1 MKKKKLIFLET
12 LLKNG
17 GGHHMDNLIETSIY
31 FKDKSEIHWLVN
43 ENFDKNKL
51 YIPNEITI
59 HKSVPET
66 KFIFLK
72 KIIIFL
78 LSIPFFIKEKKI
90 LNFFKIFYKNF
101 FSIPDYFSLKIYN
114 FFKSQKFTNTDV
126 IIIQSCRPKDVELI
140 YFISELLKIMPKI
153 IMRVLYPPKKK
164 MLKNFYYHTEQ
175 LIKNK
180 NKVKIFTEVS
190 TTKRYIKERL
200 NYEVQ
205 NFTQIYG
212 FYNRP
217 IPKKITLGFLG
228 ETRNDKGF
236 SRLPNFISILNN
248 KNVNYDFI
256 IQFSKKIYPNTEEIK
271 KQILEISK
279 QNNNIRIID
288 GYIDFWDYREYLKK
302 INIMPLMYDAD
313 KLNFVG
319 SGLFYSCITNEIPMV
334 IPSKANLLDE
344 YLIFNSFEKA
354 TTDEEYVSSVLKI
367 IDNYEFYLK
376 ECKKFSN
383 SYQKDI
389 VNDPLVLELNKS

>member
-1 MKKKKLIFLET
+1 MKKKKLIFIET

-140 YFISELLKIMPKI
+140 YFVSELINNMPKI

-180 NKVKIFTEVS
+180 NEVKIFTEVS
-190 TTKRYIKERL
+190 TTKQYIKERL
-200 NYEVQ
+200 NFEVQ
-205 NFTQIYG
+205 NFTQIYS

-228 ETRNDKGF
+228 ETRIDKGF
-236 SRLPNFISILNN
+236 SRLPNFISILNK
-248 KNVNYDFI
+248 KNINCDFI

-279 QNNNIRIID
+279 TYNNIKIID

-302 INIMPLMYDAD
+302 INIMPLMYDAE

-334 IPSKANLLDE
+334 IPTKAELLDE
-344 YLIFNSFEKA
+344 YLIFKSFEKA
-354 TTDEEYVSSVLKI
+354 TTDEEYANSVLKI
-367 IDNYEFYLK
+367 MENYDFYLN

-389 VNDPLVLELNKS
+389 ANDPLVLELNKS